1 MYIGGVVAP
10 ELIISAGSSA
20 PGKEQ
25 AGGASFASALEQV
38 LDKVNTSQVVA
49 DEALKGFLVGDIQD
63 IHMVALASEEA
74 RLMMQL
80 AVEIRNKVVE
90 AYQEMSRMQV

>member
-10 ELIISAGSSA
+10 ELIISAGSSLTE
-20 PGKEQ
+20 KEQ

-38 LDKVNTSQVVA
+38 LDKANTSQVVA

-63 IHMVALASEEA
+63 IHLVALASEEA
-74 RLMMQL
+74 KLMMQL
-80 AVEIRNKVVE
+80 VVEIRNKVVE